1 MWAFLK
7 QNYRGPVRA
16 AALSFV
22 SMFIVKMPA
31 DVVQQHIVQISPLVF
46 SLVAEENSHLQTTLW
61 KDAIFTLGKNFPDTC
76 WNSVAIKKDFL
87 PKLYKCLKEAAFGA
101 PTALYENFVKYI
113 SICPMYNL
121 ALPTTDKLNKTSFKE
136 KCNLT
141 REALCNLYAG
151 LKNDESV
158 LFHTDLVSAYFESL
172 TFILL
177 KRL

>member
-1 MWAFLK
+1 
-7 QNYRGPVRA
+7 
-16 AALSFV
+16 
-22 SMFIVKMPA
+22 MFWEIG
-31 DVVQQHIVQISPLVF
+31 IEL
-46 SLVAEENSHLQTTLW
+46 
-61 KDAIFTLGKNFPDTC
+61 
-76 WNSVAIKKDFL
+76 
-87 PKLYKCLKEAAFGA
+87 
-101 PTALYENFVKYI
+101 LYENFVKYI
-113 SICPMYNL
+113 SICPMYNF

-158 LFHTDLVSAYFESL
+158 LFHTDLVSSYFESL

>member
-31 DVVQQHIVQISPLVF
+31 DIVQQHIAQISPLVF

-61 KDAIFTLGKNFPDTC
+61 KDAIFTLGKKFPDTC

-121 ALPTTDKLNKTSFKE
+121 A
-136 KCNLT
+136 
-141 REALCNLYAG
+141 
-151 LKNDESV
+151 
-158 LFHTDLVSAYFESL
+158 
-172 TFILL
+172 
-177 KRL
+177 